1 MMRSRLACA
10 SVARE
15 LIYYLLNRTDDS
27 GLLGFDCDS
36 RKRMHKS
43 AYIVAMAVAGWFG
56 GVAFAQEAADV
67 PTGTASGDVPAAS
80 ADADAGKQADAQ
92 IADSGADAAK
102 ATVVMTDAMLD
113 KQLREVSTSV
123 DTLKEDTFTTK
134 SRLLL
139 LREEVLQ
146 RSMNGSRLQIR
157 HKNAM
162 GGQYEMVQIYYAID
176 HEQIFA
182 RHETDGSLN
191 KIDDEILYDSLL
203 VPGAHQLTVLYVYKG
218 KPWGVFRYMTD
229 YTFKVESGYDFV
241 VDEGKAAELIV
252 TASESGNF
260 FTAYEERPSV
270 SYDYKQY
277 DLASAIT
284 SEMDAAEQGKG
295 K

>member
-1 MMRSRLACA
+1 
-10 SVARE
+10 
-15 LIYYLLNRTDDS
+15 
-27 GLLGFDCDS
+27 
-36 RKRMHKS
+36 MHQS
-43 AYIVAMAVAGWFG
+43 AYISTFAVFALSGSL
-56 GVAFAQEAADV
+56 AFAQQPADVQSDTSATEAAAAQNATAT
-67 PTGTASGDVPAAS
+67 PEQSTENSAATAPAAGNTASTDGSSV
-80 ADADAGKQADAQ
+80 
-92 IADSGADAAK
+92 ADSANTLNEPQNTPK
-102 ATVVMTDAMLD
+102 VTNVNVMTDAMLD

-157 HKNAM
+157 HKNDM

-176 HEQIFA
+176 HEQIYA
-182 RHETDGSLN
+182 KHETDGSLN
-191 KIDDEILYDSLL
+191 KLDDEILYDSLL

-270 SYDYKQY
+270 TYDYKQY

-284 SEMDAAEQGKG
+284 SEIEAEEAKG

>member
-1 MMRSRLACA
+1 MRS
-10 SVARE
+10 
-15 LIYYLLNRTDDS
+15 
-27 GLLGFDCDS
+27 
-36 RKRMHKS
+36 S
-43 AYIVAMAVAGWFG
+43 AYISTFAVFALSGSL
-56 GVAFAQEAADV
+56 AFAQQPADVQPAPGTTETAEAQKTAAAPEQPAEASAAASPAADNN
-67 PTGTASGDVPAAS
+67 TASAAGAS
-80 ADADAGKQADAQ
+80 AS
-92 IADSGADAAK
+92 DSPAPQQETQNAPKDP
-102 ATVVMTDAMLD
+102 VNVMTDAMLD

-157 HKNAM
+157 HKNDM
-162 GGQYEMVQIYYAID
+162 GGQYDMVQIYYAID
-176 HEQIFA
+176 HEQIYA
-182 RHETDGSLN
+182 KHETDGSLN
-191 KIDDEILYDSLL
+191 KLDDEVLYDSLL

-218 KPWGVFRYMTD
+218 RPWGVFRYMTD

-270 SYDYKQY
+270 TYDYKQY

-284 SEMDAAEQGKG
+284 NEIEAEEAKG

>member
-1 MMRSRLACA
+1 M
-10 SVARE
+10 
-15 LIYYLLNRTDDS
+15 
-27 GLLGFDCDS
+27 
-36 RKRMHKS
+36 
-43 AYIVAMAVAGWFG
+43 
-56 GVAFAQEAADV
+56 
-67 PTGTASGDVPAAS
+67 PT
-80 ADADAGKQADAQ
+80 
-92 IADSGADAAK
+92 
-102 ATVVMTDAMLD
+102 VMTDAMLD

-146 RSMNGSRLQIR
+146 RSMNGSRLQVR
-157 HKNAM
+157 HKNDM

-191 KIDDEILYDSLL
+191 KIDDEVLYDSLL

-241 VDEGKAAELIV
+241 VDEGKAAELTV

-270 SYDYKQY
+270 SYDFKQY
-277 DLASAIT
+277 DLASAVT
-284 SEMDAAEQGKG
+284 SEMESAEKE

>member
-1 MMRSRLACA
+1 MR
-10 SVARE
+10 
-15 LIYYLLNRTDDS
+15 
-27 GLLGFDCDS
+27 
-36 RKRMHKS
+36 KS
-43 AYIVAMAVAGWFG
+43 AYIISAMAAVGLFG
-56 GVAFAQEAADV
+56 SVSLAQEPADDAGVAAPAE
-67 PTGTASGDVPAAS
+67 VPAANAN
-80 ADADAGKQADAQ
+80 ADADKSNTQE
-92 IADSGADAAK
+92 ADSKPDDGK
-102 ATVVMTDAMLD
+102 APVVLTDAMLD

-182 RHETDGSLN
+182 KHETDGSLN

-270 SYDYKQY
+270 SYDFKQY

-284 SEMDAAEQGKG
+284 SEMEAAEQGKG